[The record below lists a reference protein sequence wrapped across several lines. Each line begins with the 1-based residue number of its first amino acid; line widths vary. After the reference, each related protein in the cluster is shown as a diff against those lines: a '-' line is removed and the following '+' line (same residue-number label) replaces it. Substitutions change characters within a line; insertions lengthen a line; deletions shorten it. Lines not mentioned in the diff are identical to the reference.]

1 MIYAYCR
8 VSTPHQRLE
17 RQITNIT
24 ELYPKATIFREFYT
38 GTTQNRPNWERLMT
52 QIKKED
58 TIVFDSVSRM
68 SRNAAEGFKDY
79 KMLYESGV
87 NLIFLNEPLINT
99 SVFDS
104 TKNNLLNINIET
116 GNTAVDDFF
125 KGNVQLI
132 NNFMMALAEQQ
143 IKAAF
148 EQSEKEVTDLHS
160 RISQGMREA
169 KKNGVKIGLPQG
181 TTLTTKKALACT
193 AIIKKHSKDFGGS
206 LDDLG
211 HTPVLVLEGY
221 LCGFTRLDGHR
232 SRRIGII
239 LPILLN
245 TIRFCDGV
253 STGFQIQGND
263 ATAAAD
269 NRTHKEQDGEDQ
281 ISRNGQ
287 RGEGIGHQLQHIGV
301 GDELLQGQNQNQKQC
316 CDEQNSNLIKFVH
329 KRLY

>member
-8 VSTPHQRLE
+8 VSTKHQRLE

-24 ELYPKATIFREFYT
+24 EIYPKAIIIREFYT
-38 GTTQNRPNWERLMT
+38 GTKQDRPAWNKLMA
-52 QIKKED
+52 QLKNGD

-68 SRNAAEGFKDY
+68 SRNADEGFKDY
-79 KMLYESGV
+79 KMLYESGI

-181 TTLTTKKALACT
+181 TTLTTKKALECM
-193 AIIKKHSKDFGGS
+193 AIIKKHSKDFGGT
-206 LDDLG
+206 LDD
-211 HTPVLVLEGY
+211 PDVIK
-221 LCGFTRLDGHR
+221 LCG
-232 SRRIGII
+232 
-239 LPILLN
+239 
-245 TIRFCDGV
+245 C
-253 STGFQIQGND
+253 
-263 ATAAAD
+263 
-269 NRTHKEQDGEDQ
+269 
-281 ISRNGQ
+281 SRNSYYKYKK
-287 RGEGIGHQLQHIGV
+287 E
-301 GDELLQGQNQNQKQC
+301 
-316 CDEQNSNLIKFVH
+316 IK
-329 KRLY
+329 YMS

>member
-1 MIYAYCR
+1 MIYGYAR
-8 VSTPHQRLE
+8 VSTPHQKLE

-24 ELYPKATIFREFYT
+24 ELYPKAIIFREFYT
-38 GTTQNRPNWERLMT
+38 GTTQNRPNWERLMG

-79 KMLYESGV
+79 KMLYKSGV

-148 EQSEKEVTDLHS
+148 DQAEKEVTDLHS

-169 KKNGVKIGLPQG
+169 KKNGTRIGITKG
-181 TTLTTKKALACT
+181 TTLITKKSIECK
-193 AIIKKHSKDFGGS
+193 AIIQKYSKDFGGS
-206 LDDLG
+206 LEDPD
-211 HTPVLVLEGY
+211 VIK
-221 LCGFTRLDGHR
+221 LCG
-232 SRRIGII
+232 
-239 LPILLN
+239 
-245 TIRFCDGV
+245 C
-253 STGFQIQGND
+253 
-263 ATAAAD
+263 
-269 NRTHKEQDGEDQ
+269 
-281 ISRNGQ
+281 SRNSYYKYK
-287 RGEGIGHQLQHIGV
+287 R
-301 GDELLQGQNQNQKQC
+301 ELKA
-316 CDEQNSNLIKFVH
+316 
-329 KRLY
+329 